1 MRYFKLACPPLGLG
15 PGIGDEIMK
24 WGCVLLNGG
33 RGSRMGYRDKSELI
47 WRGQTFGFRICK
59 ELEQLGIP
67 CFLSGAK
74 KCSLREEDG
83 GKTALWSLIP
93 DQIRQAGPMGGMGT
107 CLRAC
112 LLKDSSL
119 DGLFFVSCDL
129 PFFRKEMAARL
140 AAAFKEGDD
149 GVMWRT
155 RDGRLHP
162 VCAFY
167 AKSALPVMES
177 CLSEGTFR
185 MMALCSRLRMRIL
198 DTEKEHIPDTWF
210 MNINRQETYEA
221 LEERGRPAVLAVSGS
236 KNTGKTTLIEA
247 LVRELSKRGVK
258 TAVIKHD
265 GHDFTP
271 DVPGTDS
278 YRMKAAGAFGTAV
291 YSENRFCVVKEE
303 TKRAEDFFACFSEA
317 DLILLEGQ
325 KHSSYPKF
333 ETMRRVIST
342 EPVCRQETV
351 LAYVTDFEGG
361 KIQGKWDETPVYS
374 FQEMDRMLEL
384 VIKVIDG
391 CKG

>member
-1 MRYFKLACPPLGLG
+1 MPDRWLFSRQ

-24 WGCVLLNGG
+24 WGCVLLKGG

-47 WRGQTFGFRICK
+47 WRGQTFGFRIRQ

-67 CFLSGAK
+67 CFLSEAEK
-74 KCSLREEDG
+74 SSPSEDAG
-83 GKTALWSLIP
+83 NKMALWSSVL
-93 DQIRQAGPMGGMGT
+93 DQIQQAGPMGGIGS
-107 CLRAC
+107 CLKAC
-112 LLKDSSL
+112 LLKDSSME
-119 DGLFFVSCDL
+119 GLFFVSCDL
-129 PFFRKEMAARL
+129 PLFRKEMAVRL

-167 AKSALPVMES
+167 AKSALPVIES
-177 CLSEGTFR
+177 CLNEGEFR
-185 MMALCSRLRMRIL
+185 MRTLCSRLRMRIL

-210 MNINRQETYEA
+210 MNINRPEAYEA
-221 LEERGRPAVLAVSGS
+221 LEDRKRPAVLAVSGS
-236 KNTGKTTLIEA
+236 KNTGKTTLTEA

-258 TAVIKHD
+258 VAVIKHD
-265 GHDFTP
+265 GHDFIP

-278 YRMKAAGAFGTAV
+278 YRMKAAGAFGTVV

-303 TKRAEDFFACFSEA
+303 TKQAEDFFACFSEA

-325 KHSSYPKF
+325 KHSSYPKL

-351 LAYVTDFEGG
+351 LAYVTDFGG
-361 KIQGKWDETPVYS
+361 GGIRGKWDETPVYL
-374 FQEMDRMLEL
+374 FQDMDRILEL
-384 VIKVIDG
+384 VIKVMDG
-391 CKG
+391 YKG